1 MGNSNLIGSPVF
13 SFDKS
18 GNPRQGLV
26 GQEGW
31 VSDEGVSALVPVAK
45 GTQSWGAH
53 PPHFPRHTRPASSS
67 PLTPACCLLRHLPNC
82 SLAQGFSILAAH

>member
-1 MGNSNLIGSPVF
+1 MREYLPWCRWLRG
-13 SFDKS
+13 
-18 GNPRQGLV
+18 PRV
-26 GQEGW
+26 GE
-31 VSDEGVSALVPVAK
+31 L
-45 GTQSWGAH
+45 T